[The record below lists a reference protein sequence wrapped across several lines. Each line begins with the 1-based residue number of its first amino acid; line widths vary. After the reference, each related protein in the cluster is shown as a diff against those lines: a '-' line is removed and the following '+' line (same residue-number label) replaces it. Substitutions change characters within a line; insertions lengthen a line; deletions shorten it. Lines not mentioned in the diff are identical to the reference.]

1 MVSKMP
7 MTVLSLWL
15 CLASAAGAEPT
26 TGRDPIAEALIS
38 PDIVMSHQQAL
49 RLNEAQRNAIEA
61 DVQAAQQRF
70 TRLQWQ
76 LAAASEKLVG
86 LVKQS
91 HVDQAKALSALDA
104 ELDLE
109 REIKH
114 TQLTLMIQV
123 KNELTP
129 EQQTM
134 ARQFAAARTK

>member
-1 MVSKMP
+1 MSKMT

-15 CLASAAGAEPT
+15 CLAGVADAEAT
-26 TGRDPIAEALIS
+26 AGRDPIADALIS

-49 RLNEAQRNAIEA
+49 RLSDAQRSAIEA
-61 DVQAAQQRF
+61 DAQTAQQRF

-134 ARQFAAARTK
+134 ARQFAGARTK